1 MVLKEKVMKR
11 IEREQ
16 AYQDKQTE
24 GSEEYEASGKRLNEL
39 HELLLKI
46 ETLEAD
52 TDRKNKQAIE
62 DIIKTAIT
70 LGVDLGKVV
79 AINVI
84 AFQAT
89 KVILTWE
96 STGVVT
102 TMAKGWITNL
112 LLPKKF

>member
-1 MVLKEKVMKR
+1 MVQKEKVEAR
-11 IEREQ
+11 IKREQ
-16 AYQDKQTE
+16 AYQDKQAV

-39 HELLLKI
+39 HKLLLEI

-52 TDRKNKQAIE
+52 TDRKNKQAVE

-79 AINVI
+79 VVYVI
-84 AFQAT
+84 GFQAT

-102 TMAKGWITNL
+102 TMAKGWITKMLVPN
-112 LLPKKF
+112 KF